1 MGFFKALINYNFV
14 TGFLSIDS
22 NITSIS
28 KQTLT
33 MELLIAI
40 PTVLIYDLTSDNEK
54 ISIINSSIPDL
65 WKLRNTMTGGSKSS
79 KCCLVPRKT
88 AQINNVCIL
97 ITFCNEGRI
106 HWIYWLT
113 VFQKYQLF
121 TESGKR
127 QKGINFVI
135 KQLK

>member
-33 MELLIAI
+33 MEVLIAI

-65 WKLRNTMTGGSKSS
+65 
-79 KCCLVPRKT
+79 
-88 AQINNVCIL
+88 
-97 ITFCNEGRI
+97 
-106 HWIYWLT
+106 
-113 VFQKYQLF
+113 
-121 TESGKR
+121 
-127 QKGINFVI
+127 
-135 KQLK
+135 